1 MKDAVGFRIRNE
13 AVTVLNVFQIME
25 QGPDPILKFG
35 KELRFRNFHF
45 LTVAIFTK
53 EHMAR

>member
-35 KELRFRNFHF
+35 KELRFRNFHV